1 MLECIAH
8 CKIRINLGI
17 LSNFTKVNMYIL
29 SHNTKCILKC
39 FYHGYS
45 QKKDLRNTGL
55 DEM

>member
-39 FYHGYS
+39 FCHGYS

-55 DEM
+55 DEI